1 MRNSIV
7 VILSVIFMA
16 AFFTGCGGG
25 KEKSPSERLKGT
37 WEIVEATGDMSEL
50 NVGTTYNF
58 GNNNAFATIKGHVE
72 AEGIITEKND
82 ETLTVKFDY
91 LDADFIY
98 NYRFEGKKLIISIQ
112 TSNQEFTLE
121 KR

>member
-1 MRNSIV
+1 MKNSIT

-16 AFFTGCGGG
+16 ALFTGCGGS
-25 KEKSPSERLKGT
+25 KEKSPSERLKGS

-50 NVGTTYNF
+50 NVGTIYNF
-58 GNNNAFATIKGHVE
+58 GANNAFSTKKAHVE
-72 AEGIITEKND
+72 AEGVITEKDD
-82 ETLTVKFDY
+82 ETFTVNFEY
-91 LDADFIY
+91 LDTDFIY

-112 TSNQEFTLE
+112 TSNQEFVLE

>member
-16 AFFTGCGGG
+16 AFFTGCSGG

-58 GNNNAFATIKGHVE
+58 GSNNAFSTKKGHVE
-72 AEGIITEKND
+72 AEGVITEKND
-82 ETLTVKFDY
+82 ETFTVNFEY
-91 LDADFIY
+91 LDTDFIY